1 MDYQSYLRE
10 EGVREALITQIEG
23 FRANPQVQAEPEG
36 LPGEMER
43 LPAEPEF
50 LYYGTQVLESAVSA
64 LMLGYN
70 ILLTGSKA
78 TGKNVLANT
87 LAWILGR
94 PAWDIS
100 FHINTDSQSL
110 LGQDTFKHNEVVF
123 RPGPVYQCAQAG
135 GIGIL
140 DEINMAKNEA
150 VAVLHAL
157 LDHRRVLEIPGYDR
171 LKLHPA
177 TRFIATMNFGYAGT
191 RDLNEALASRF
202 LILRMPMISAQ
213 NLEKLMRRQ
222 YPSIGDADVKALLG
236 LFNDLQQKSRAGE
249 ITTRPVDLR
258 GLLAALDL
266 MAVGEDVYAA
276 MDMGLTNKS
285 FDEFERQVVSDSIHL
300 HLKRR

>member
-1 MDYQSYLRE
+1 MDYKSYLQA
-10 EGVREALITQIEG
+10 EGIRGDLIPKIEL
-23 FRANPQVQAEPEG
+23 FRAEYEVSDYFGRVVAS
-36 LPGEMER
+36 
-43 LPAEPEF
+43 PEF
-50 LYYGTQVLESAVSA
+50 LYFGTQVLENALSA
-64 LMLGYN
+64 LLLGHN

-110 LGQDTFKHNEVVF
+110 LGQDTFKNNEVVF
-123 RPGPVYQCAQAG
+123 RSGPVYQCAQVG
-135 GIGIL
+135 GMGIL
-140 DEINMAKNEA
+140 DEINMAKNDA

-157 LDHRRVLEIPGYDR
+157 LDQRRVLEVPGYDP

-202 LILRMPMISAQ
+202 LILRMPMISSQ
-213 NLEKLMRRQ
+213 NLEKLIRQ
-222 YPSIGDADVKALLG
+222 RQPSLPEADLKALAR

-258 GLLAALDL
+258 GLLGGLDL
-266 MAVGEDVYAA
+266 IGQGCDIYEA

-285 FDEFERQVVSDSIHL
+285 FDEFERQVVSDSIRL
-300 HLKRR
+300 HLKGR

>member
-1 MDYQSYLRE
+1 MDYQTYLLGEGIAKELIE
-10 EGVREALITQIEG
+10 EIEV
-23 FRANPQVQAEPEG
+23 FRKENRSDEISGRV
-36 LPGEMER
+36 
-43 LPAEPEF
+43 PAEPDF
-50 LYYGTQVLESAVSA
+50 LYYGTQVLESAVRA
-64 LMLGYN
+64 LLQGYN

-110 LGQDTFKHNEVVF
+110 LGQDTFKNNEVVF
-123 RPGPVYQCAQAG
+123 RPGPVYEVSKAG

-157 LDHRRVLEIPGYDR
+157 LDHRRILEVPGYDR
-171 LKLHPA
+171 LKLHSA

-213 NLEKLMRRQ
+213 NLEKLIRRQ
-222 YPSIGDADVKALLG
+222 QSGISQAELTSLSR

-266 MAVGEDVYAA
+266 IAKGQNVYDA

-285 FDEFERQVVSDSIHL
+285 FDEFERQVVHDSIRL
-300 HLKRR
+300 HLKGR

>member
-1 MDYQSYLRE
+1 MDYQNYLRDEGIRE
-10 EGVREALITQIEG
+10 ELITQIEL
-23 FRANPQVQAEPEG
+23 FRRENQEIERSGRVLTEPD
-36 LPGEMER
+36 
-43 LPAEPEF
+43 F
-50 LYYGTQVLESAVSA
+50 LYYGTKVLESAISA
-64 LMLGYN
+64 LLLGYN

-110 LGQDTFKHNEVVF
+110 LGQDTFKNNEVVF
-123 RPGPVYQCAQAG
+123 RPGPVYRCAQAG

-140 DEINMAKNEA
+140 DEINMAKNDA

-157 LDHRRVLEIPGYDR
+157 LDHRRILEVPGYDR
-171 LKLHPA
+171 LKLHSA

-202 LILRMPMISAQ
+202 LVLRMPLISEENLAKLICKRQPDISAVE
-213 NLEKLMRRQ
+213 LKSLVR
-222 YPSIGDADVKALLG
+222 

-266 MAVGEDVYAA
+266 ISRGEDVYEA

-285 FDEFERQVVSDSIHL
+285 FDEFERQVVADSIRL

>member
-1 MDYQSYLRE
+1 MDYLSYLQD
-10 EGVREALITQIEG
+10 EGIRAEIITQIEL
-23 FRANPQVQAEPEG
+23 FRDANQVSDFSGRVPLEPD
-36 LPGEMER
+36 
-43 LPAEPEF
+43 F
-50 LYYGTQVLESAVSA
+50 LYFGTDVLENAVSA
-64 LMLGYN
+64 LLLGYN

-78 TGKNVLANT
+78 TGKNVLANS

-123 RPGPVYQCAQAG
+123 RPGPVYQCAQVG

-140 DEINMAKNEA
+140 DEINMAKNDA

-157 LDHRRVLEIPGYDR
+157 LDQRRVLEVPGYDR
-171 LKLHPA
+171 LMLHPA

-213 NLEKLMRRQ
+213 NLEKLIRQ
-222 YPSIGDADVKALLG
+222 RHKDINPADLKALVM

-266 MAVGEDVYAA
+266 MAQGSDVYEA

-285 FDEFERQVVSDSIHL
+285 FDEFERQVVSDSIRL
-300 HLKRR
+300 HLKRG

>member
-1 MDYQSYLRE
+1 MDYKRYLRD
-10 EGVREALITQIEG
+10 EGIKEDLINQIER
-23 FRANPQVQAEPEG
+23 FRLENQAMDSFGRVLTEPD
-36 LPGEMER
+36 
-43 LPAEPEF
+43 F
-50 LYYGTQVLESAVSA
+50 LYYGTKVLESAIIA
-64 LMLGYN
+64 LLLGYN

-110 LGQDTFKHNEVVF
+110 LGQDTFKNNEVVF
-123 RPGPVYQCAQAG
+123 RPGPVYQCAEAG

-140 DEINMAKNEA
+140 DEINMAKNDA

-157 LDHRRVLEIPGYDR
+157 LDHRRILEVPGYDR
-171 LKLHPA
+171 LTLHSA

-202 LILRMPMISAQ
+202 LILRMPLISPE
-213 NLEKLMRRQ
+213 NLEKLIRQ
-222 YPSIGDADVKALLG
+222 RQTDINPTELKALVM

-266 MAVGEDVYAA
+266 ISKGEDAYEAL
-276 MDMGLTNKS
+276 DMGLTNKS
-285 FDEFERQVVSDSIHL
+285 FDEFERQVVADSIRL
-300 HLKRR
+300 HIKRR